1 MAETVFFLIDLYT
14 RHHMPQ
20 NNFSCKCI
28 YSQAGNNVPDR
39 LANAYGSFRQWCK
52 NMHATPAV
60 KHFTKEN
67 LGWTSMAKFPD
78 CSFKGSDTRLLLG
91 WLLNFMEE
99 PNVVL
104 DEVATNACVAAK
116 AIDDFLRLCF
126 GNKDA
131 QGCRKILLTQEEAIL
146 CLSMLKVY
154 LDQFTFLARTCFNQA
169 KQFFNYTPKFH
180 YLMHV
185 AFDLEQQIL
194 RSGKDEKNYVASV
207 LCDANGR
214 RRDWSFL
221 QNCKNMSPKHNK
233 SHAGWPKS
241 GSSLAY
247 SRGTTTWNVGK
258 KKQCMGVAWDQF
270 WHLKFPAIYSWA
282 IVLALS
288 FLKYKDI
295 RYFLIPKFKDIR
307 HVDIQWHRKLHPQKK
322 CASWSLELILK

>member
-1 MAETVFFLIDLYT
+1 MQMY
-14 RHHMPQ
+14 
-20 NNFSCKCI
+20 I

-39 LANAYGSFRQWCK
+39 LANAYGSFRRWCK

-154 LDQFTFLARTCFNQA
+154 RTNSPFLRGPASIRQNSFSIIRPNFT
-169 KQFFNYTPKFH
+169 
-180 YLMHV
+180 
-185 AFDLEQQIL
+185 I
-194 RSGKDEKNYVASV
+194 
-207 LCDANGR
+207 
-214 RRDWSFL
+214 
-221 QNCKNMSPKHNK
+221 
-233 SHAGWPKS
+233 
-241 GSSLAY
+241 
-247 SRGTTTWNVGK
+247 
-258 KKQCMGVAWDQF
+258 
-270 WHLKFPAIYSWA
+270 
-282 IVLALS
+282 
-288 FLKYKDI
+288 
-295 RYFLIPKFKDIR
+295 
-307 HVDIQWHRKLHPQKK
+307 
-322 CASWSLELILK
+322 

>member
-1 MAETVFFLIDLYT
+1 MHARKSFTFCDIWLKLFSFWSIYICQTSHAPKQFFMQMY
-14 RHHMPQ
+14 
-20 NNFSCKCI
+20 I

-39 LANAYGSFRQWCK
+39 LANAYGSFRRWCK

-154 LDQFTFLARTCFNQA
+154 RTNSPFLRGPASIRQNSFSIIRPNFTIWCTWRSTLNSKSFGRARTKKLCRQRA
-169 KQFFNYTPKFH
+169 LRRKWPKTR
-180 YLMHV
+180 LVVLAELQEHV
-185 AFDLEQQIL
+185 TQTQQV
-194 RSGKDEKNYVASV
+194 S
-207 LCDANGR
+207 
-214 RRDWSFL
+214 
-221 QNCKNMSPKHNK
+221 
-233 SHAGWPKS
+233 GWPKS
-241 GSSLAY
+241 GSSLAN
-247 SRGTTTWNVGK
+247 SRGTTHEMLEKRSSAWASRGISFGILNFQLFTVGLLFLRCHFWNTK
-258 KKQCMGVAWDQF
+258 TSDN
-270 WHLKFPAIYSWA
+270 L
-282 IVLALS
+282 
-288 FLKYKDI
+288 
-295 RYFLIPKFKDIR
+295 
-307 HVDIQWHRKLHPQKK
+307 
-322 CASWSLELILK
+322 

>member
-1 MAETVFFLIDLYT
+1 MTLIYALKIACRHACTEKFYILRYMAETVFFLIDLYT

-39 LANAYGSFRQWCK
+39 LANAYGSFRRWCK

-78 CSFKGSDTRLLLG
+78 CSFKGGDTRLLLG

-194 RSGKDEKNYVASV
+194 RSGKDEKI
-207 LCDANGR
+207 
-214 RRDWSFL
+214 
-221 QNCKNMSPKHNK
+221 MSPACFATQMAEDATGRSCRIARTCHPNTT
-233 SHAGWPKS
+233 
-241 GSSLAY
+241 SLRVAQKWLI
-247 SRGTTTWNVGK
+247 TCK
-258 KKQCMGVAWDQF
+258 LAWDNT
-270 WHLKFPAIYSWA
+270 
-282 IVLALS
+282 
-288 FLKYKDI
+288 
-295 RYFLIPKFKDIR
+295 
-307 HVDIQWHRKLHPQKK
+307 
-322 CASWSLELILK
+322 